1 MNREEFFIKN
11 QRESGECA
19 KCRKDTHGT
28 IQTCEI
34 EGHCKYDKEAIKEWE
49 RILELI

>member
-1 MNREEFFIKN
+1 MDREELFIKK

-34 EGHCKYDKEAIKEWE
+34 EGHCKYDEKATSEWE
-49 RILELI
+49 RILRQI